1 MKNLKTAEEHRKI
14 RPVEVLRLRRNHHIG
29 HITEYFPL
37 NRSIF
42 HPFPIHGD
50 TTRWSTARWFNPK
63 RLYGY
68 HLNKFILRR
77 WNMRARTQ
85 SQQEGQQLR
94 PRHPTTDDAEP
105 NDAIIELCR
114 CGKVTI
120 CAKMRLIC
128 RMNHHEIPLNCCPR
142 VRHRSR
148 QGGNFR
154 CRSKHLMRLRLIVT
168 TTTTLGALLMYTPMF
183 GLEVLLAISLL
194 ILAFLWWWQ
203 RSARSY
209 WEKHGVSYISGPPL
223 IGALKEAMLFR
234 QSFAELFSDLYGK
247 FKNDPITGVYFFH
260 KPSLIV
266 RDPELIKRIL
276 VKDFQHF
283 VDSCDFFFLVGI
295 SSDPV
300 YDKIGRDGLFVAK
313 GTQWKNIRNKV
324 SPVFTTG
331 KLKNFFVLMENVSR
345 VLEQKLSS
353 EIGQQESM
361 EYEMK
366 ELATEFTTPLQLVSF
381 GVEANCLINR
391 NAEFNKIVRR
401 STNFT
406 WRRAIEFTG
415 CFLLPELAT
424 IFRFTVLSKEMNEF
438 LRSTINYVLE
448 ERLKSHTKQIVR
460 LYPPLP
466 FLDRMCYPSNGEE
479 SYSLEP
485 YHKFSIPKGM
495 PIYIPIFSIHRDA
508 KYFENPNDFIPE
520 RFSTENPDKVDQNS
534 YLAFGTGPRNCIG
547 LRFAYIQV
555 KLALYTIIRDY
566 RIEVCKK
573 TPSRIIL
580 GKKSLMLQSEEPLI
594 MNLVKI

>member
-1 MKNLKTAEEHRKI
+1 
-14 RPVEVLRLRRNHHIG
+14 
-29 HITEYFPL
+29 
-37 NRSIF
+37 
-42 HPFPIHGD
+42 
-50 TTRWSTARWFNPK
+50 
-63 RLYGY
+63 
-68 HLNKFILRR
+68 
-77 WNMRARTQ
+77 
-85 SQQEGQQLR
+85 
-94 PRHPTTDDAEP
+94 
-105 NDAIIELCR
+105 
-114 CGKVTI
+114 
-120 CAKMRLIC
+120 
-128 RMNHHEIPLNCCPR
+128 
-142 VRHRSR
+142 
-148 QGGNFR
+148 
-154 CRSKHLMRLRLIVT
+154 
-168 TTTTLGALLMYTPMF
+168 MF

-283 VDSCDFFFLVGI
+283 VDRGI
-295 SSDPV
+295 SSDPI

-366 ELATEFTTPLQLVSF
+366 ELATEFTVDTIATCAF
-381 GVEANCLINR
+381 GVDANCLINR

-448 ERLKSHTKQIVR
+448 ERLKSHTKRNDLIDMLIEMRNGQFHRDTLIAQAGSFLFAGSETSSSAISFALYELARHPEIQEKLRVEIHAYASKYGGSVQYETFGEMEYLHSVVQEIVR

-485 YHKFSIPKGM
+485 YHEFSIPKGM

-520 RFSTENPDKVDQNS
+520 RFTTENPDKVDQNS

-580 GKKSLMLQSEEPLI
+580 GKKSLMLQSDEPLI